1 MPLPNRVRGNKRS
14 KSKFLIVCEG
24 VSTEKKYFI
33 GLKRHLMLPSMNIE
47 PIGAGKSKQEL
58 VQHAIG
64 ARKRLKD
71 VIATWV
77 VFDKDSISNQD
88 VEQTI
93 KFAKDNNINVAFSN
107 ASFELWLVMH
117 FSEVKHDCPLDQ
129 KRLYK
134 LIESHCKYT
143 DYKNKGKSD
152 AFLLEDI
159 AGEYETALK
168 NSDTLYSEQGNIHQN
183 PYCNLN
189 KLVQELK
196 GI

>member
-1 MPLPNRVRGNKRS
+1 MPLPNRVRGNKTS

-47 PIGAGKSKQEL
+47 PIGTGKSKQEL

-64 ARKRLKD
+64 TRKRLKD

-93 KFAKDNNINVAFSN
+93 KFAKDNNIQVAFSN

-134 LIESHCKYT
+134 LIESHCKYK

-159 AGEYETALK
+159 AGNYEIALK
-168 NSDTLYSEQGNIHQN
+168 NSETLYSEQGNIHNN
-183 PYCNLN
+183 PYCNIN
-189 KLVQELK
+189 KLVRELK